1 MERSRERPSAR
12 TLRKRETIMRNMEEL
27 TTSAREDLRQWAMSN
42 VGNVPRYELDDQI
55 HEVADGHVP
64 VYTAELMQLFVD
76 NVSLA
81 MVEPEL
87 GHGTAGNNMVGMA
100 QAIVYEELTADLH
113 TFAEELWDLMDAVE
127 EAERTLA
134 EAREELEELTDPTV
148 MVELSEEERA
158 DRQEAVHTAEA
169 ALAEAREALE
179 TAT

>member
-1 MERSRERPSAR
+1 M
-12 TLRKRETIMRNMEEL
+12 RKMEEL

-42 VGNVPRYELDDQI
+42 VGNAPRYELDDQI

-113 TFAEELWDLMDAVE
+113 TFAEELWDLMEAVE
-127 EAERTLA
+127 EAERELA
-134 EAREELEELTDPTV
+134 EAEEEAEELRDPTV
-148 MVELSEEERA
+148 MAELAAEELETALGRVAGAQVAVSEA
-158 DRQEAVHTAEA
+158 K
-169 ALAEAREALE
+169 EALE
-179 TAT
+179 SAT